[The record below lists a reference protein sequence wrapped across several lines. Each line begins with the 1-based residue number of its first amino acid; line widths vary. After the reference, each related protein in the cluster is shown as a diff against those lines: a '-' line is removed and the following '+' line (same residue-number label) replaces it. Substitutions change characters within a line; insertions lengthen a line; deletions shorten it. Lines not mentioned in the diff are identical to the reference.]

1 MTDIPK
7 VNRTT
12 VRKGKLADLKDDYG
26 YVEATMEE
34 RFGMV
39 WELTKQYCAL
49 HGIDESQPMR
59 RDVTKVIRRGEQESV
74 VNALDCAEVEATVTF
89 KNKQSE

>member
-1 MTDIPK
+1 MTDKPSDNGI
-7 VNRTT
+7 T
-12 VRKGKLADLKDDYG
+12 VRKGKLADLKDDHG

-49 HGIDESQPMR
+49 HGIDANQPMR
-59 RDVTKVIRRGEQESV
+59 RDITRIIRRGEQKL
-74 VNALDCAEVEATVTF
+74 LDGGEDEATEAYR
-89 KNKQSE
+89 N